1 VARRDGNT
9 ANLGNAMQLEKAQRG
24 KQQRFMP
31 PATKAELEQAVE
43 IAREIRQRERY
54 NRIDYYDPYPYQK
67 AFHDTGST
75 CNQRL
80 LMAANRIGKS
90 YCGSAEM
97 SYHLTGLYP
106 KWWKGRRFR
115 QPIVGWAGGVSNE
128 TTRDIVQ
135 FELLG
140 SPDDPEAFGSGTVP
154 RKLIIKTERKP
165 GVPNAKSVA
174 LIKHVSGGNSS
185 LFFKA
190 YEMGVEKWQ
199 GRSVD
204 CIWLDEEPSREIYS
218 QAVTRTLDRR
228 GMVYM
233 TFTPEAGMTETVAS
247 FMNNLKPGQSL
258 DNATWDDASE
268 RVMSMKGNRGHLN
281 EGVMEQILSSYAPHE
296 REMRRYGRPSIG
308 SGLVFPVPEEKI
320 LIDPF
325 TIEAHWPR
333 IAAIDFGFDHPT
345 AVVWTAWDREEDMY
359 YIYDCYRQAKAPPSV
374 HAASIQNRPNF
385 VPLAWPHDG
394 NRRDSMGNPGLA
406 EQYRNLGCNMLPF
419 HFENPP
425 ALGEK
430 KGGNSIEVGIMD
442 MLQKMENGQFKV
454 FSTLKEW
461 FEEFRMYHRKD
472 GKIIPLRD
480 DLMSATRYAI
490 MSMRFGISGEDPQWT
505 KDIEYRDYG
514 II

>member
-1 VARRDGNT
+1 MPSSNIRT
-9 ANLGNAMQLEKAQRG
+9 LELLK
-24 KQQRFMP
+24 
-31 PATKAELEQAVE
+31 ELK
-43 IAREIRQRERY
+43 QRERY
-54 NRIDYYDPYPYQK
+54 NRVDYYDPYPYQVK
-67 AFHDTGST
+67 FHDTGADS
-75 CNQRL
+75 NQRL

-90 YCGSAEM
+90 YCGSMEL

-106 KWWKGRRFR
+106 EWWNGRVYK
-115 QPIVGWAGGVSNE
+115 QPIVAWAGGVSNE

-154 RKLIIKTERKP
+154 KNYIIKTERKP

-218 QAVTRTLDRR
+218 QAVTRTLDRK

-247 FMNNLKPGQSL
+247 FINRIQPGQAL
-258 DNATWDDASE
+258 VNATWDDASE
-268 RVMSMKGNRGHLN
+268 RIQSASGKNGHLS
-281 EGVMEQILSSYAPHE
+281 EVVMEQILSSYSPHE

-308 SGLVFPVPEEKI
+308 SGLVFPIDEEKLLTEPI
-320 LIDPF
+320 H
-325 TIEAHWPR
+325 IEDYWPR

-345 AVVWTAWDREEDMY
+345 AVVWCAMDNDNDTF
-359 YIYDCYRQAKAPPSV
+359 YIYDCYRIAKASPSI
-374 HAASIQNRPNF
+374 HAGAIRTRPYF
-385 VPLAWPHDG
+385 IPIAYPHDG

-406 EQYRNLGCNMLPF
+406 DQYRNLGCNFMLE
-419 HFENPP
+419 HFTNPP
-425 ALGEK
+425 ALGEN
-430 KGGNSIEVGIMD
+430 KGSNSIEEGLMA
-442 MLQKMENGQFKV
+442 MLQAMEAGNFKV
-454 FSTLKEW
+454 FSTLSDW
-461 FEEFRMYHRKD
+461 WEEYRMYHRKG
-472 GKIIPLRD
+472 GKVVPLRD
-480 DLMSATRYAI
+480 DLMSATRYAF
-490 MSMRFGISGEDPQWT
+490 MSQRHAVSGKDPTWT
-505 KDIEYRDYG
+505 KDLEYKNYG